1 MHILLTGASSFIGRH
16 AAFALSQGGIRVTAT
31 YRSNSSAVEHLR
43 TALPGAE
50 LVRLDL
56 ACEGDF
62 AALPP
67 KIDCIVHVAGVSVT
81 PEITADD
88 MLACNVI
95 GARNLLCYARRARA
109 SRIVLA
115 STLSVH
121 GSIEEDIVTETT
133 PVRAPDLYGA
143 SKYLAERLFAAESH
157 WLPCVAI
164 RLPGVLGEGAHRAW
178 IPTLLERVRK
188 NQNVVVYG
196 SDSAFN
202 NAAHISD
209 LCCLLHNLLR
219 NEWSG
224 FHAFPIG
231 AKGQIT
237 IAELV
242 RLLISSTGSQ
252 SRIEEGSALKK
263 SFTVSSEYAERHFGY
278 DPMNIDEMLSRYVNE
293 TGSYV
298 DAT

>member
-1 MHILLTGASSFIGRH
+1 MHVLLTGASSFIGRH
-16 AAFALSQGGIRVTAT
+16 AAVALAQGGMQVTAT

-43 TALPGAE
+43 TALPGAD

-56 ACEGDF
+56 ACENDF

-67 KIDCIVHVAGVSVT
+67 NIDCIVHVAGVSVT

-209 LCCLLHNLLR
+209 LCRLLHNLLR

-237 IAELV
+237 IADLV

-263 SFTVSSEYAERHFGY
+263 SFTVSSGYAERHFGY

-293 TGSYV
+293 TGS
-298 DAT
+298 